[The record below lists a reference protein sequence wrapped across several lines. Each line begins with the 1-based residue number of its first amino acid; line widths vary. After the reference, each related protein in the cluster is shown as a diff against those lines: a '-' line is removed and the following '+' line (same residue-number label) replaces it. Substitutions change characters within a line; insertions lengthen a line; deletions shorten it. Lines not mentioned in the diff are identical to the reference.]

1 MGIVLFILCISLS
14 IAVGICLLVAGCV
27 LESLKTSKGSSWV
40 LTVSIFYF
48 LLPLPVKFIRRVNKI
63 LSFLKNDEELNVWAV
78 QNKST
83 ILKTILLSDFVLFFT
98 TGIVISAFALPV
110 VLVRAKVIKWGA
122 VGLVTVGN
130 IFIFAS
136 MLAFFNK
143 QHKED
148 KQQENTID
156 KYDLVRYENADA
168 AMTAMLKQKQ
178 TNGKK

>member
-1 MGIVLFILCISLS
+1 MYK
-14 IAVGICLLVAGCV
+14 LLA
-27 LESLKTSKGSSWV
+27 
-40 LTVSIFYF
+40 YF
-48 LLPLPVKFIRRVNKI
+48 LF
-63 LSFLKNDEELNVWAV
+63 
-78 QNKST
+78 Q
-83 ILKTILLSDFVLFFT
+83 
-98 TGIVISAFALPV
+98 
-110 VLVRAKVIKWGA
+110 IKWGA